1 MECVWTNSLS
11 RPYAPRSWVLSWVVL
26 NSTPSAWVRA
36 VSLVGAVTLVDSRHG
51 VFQDEDHRGWL
62 GLSGTHLESF
72 PFKIPSEL
80 GIPSTAHLREGPM
93 EMGGGLRIGE
103 GGSHFQ
109 PLGKC
114 NLGSPWR
121 PSGFCMQQGQ
131 VAWRAPSTWLTRS
144 FLTFNVLLTPGQ
156 LWSTPQIPEFV
167 LGFLRRCL
175 PSALQ
180 QLSQHL
186 KWRVK

>member
-1 MECVWTNSLS
+1 MNGFATYSDHEALPCHRSQNSKANWSSLEACRTVSLSSFKVDDFRHFVRVMECVWTNSLS

-26 NSTPSAWVRA
+26 SSTPSAWVRA
-36 VSLVGAVTLVDSRHG
+36 VSLVGAVTLIASRHG
-51 VFQDEDHRGWL
+51 AFQDEDHRGWL

-80 GIPSTAHLREGPM
+80 GIPSTTPLREGPM

-109 PLGKC
+109 PLGKY

-121 PSGFCMQQGQ
+121 SSGFCMQQ
-131 VAWRAPSTWLTRS
+131 S
-144 FLTFNVLLTPGQ
+144 
-156 LWSTPQIPEFV
+156 
-167 LGFLRRCL
+167 
-175 PSALQ
+175 
-180 QLSQHL
+180 
-186 KWRVK
+186 